1 LIFLEVD
8 RMQDKAAQS
17 QAKRRQYHELN
28 PTKENRP
35 KLVGKNAD
43 VQFRKCAAYI
53 STGDTNY

>member
-1 LIFLEVD
+1 
-8 RMQDKAAQS
+8 MQDKTAQS